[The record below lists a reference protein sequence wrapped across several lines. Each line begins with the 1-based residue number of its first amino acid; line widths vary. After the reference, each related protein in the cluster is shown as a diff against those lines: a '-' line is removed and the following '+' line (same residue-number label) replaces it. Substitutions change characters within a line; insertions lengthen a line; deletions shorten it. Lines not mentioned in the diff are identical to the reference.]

1 MTIIQQQ
8 VDILDWS
15 LRDDWRP
22 TAEQAKILQQEIDP
36 DWVEVK
42 YPNIPYLPGA
52 WYRKVF
58 DEAFGIG
65 AWSLIEAGQP
75 HKAADGYYQGFVFK
89 VGRVPIKKVAG
100 WMATPGGNSVLSPGV
115 ALEGMRTNAIMRTA
129 KDLGVARN
137 LWLPAWCRR
146 WLAANCDVVGTVG
159 KGTKVYARKDDE
171 AGHDALAFA
180 LDERALA
187 EQAAASD
194 PGNEAHI
201 AEIVNR
207 PRKKSADMHARNAA
221 KRMQLQSDID
231 DHAAEILDE
240 APTQGLGGDWGE
252 EN

>member
-1 MTIIQQQ
+1 MVIQQQ
-8 VDILDWS
+8 VSLLDWR
-15 LRDDWRP
+15 LRDEWRP
-22 TAEQAKILQQEIDP
+22 TEEQAKVLQQEIDP

-42 YPNIPYLPGA
+42 YPNVPYLPGA

-75 HKAADGYYQGFVFK
+75 HKAADGYYQAFVFK
-89 VGRVPIKKVAG
+89 VGPVPIKKVAG
-100 WMATPGGNSVLSPGV
+100 WMSTPGGNAVLTPGI
-115 ALEGMRTNAIMRTA
+115 ALEGMRTNAIMRVA

-146 WLAANCDVVGTVG
+146 WLREYCEVVGTVG

-187 EQAAASD
+187 EQAAAD
-194 PGNEAHI
+194 GIGAEAHL
-201 AEIVNR
+201 AEIVGQ

-221 KRMQLQSDID
+221 KKMQMMADLDDNLRSQNVMDDIE
-231 DHAAEILDE
+231 AEHDGWE
-240 APTQGLGGDWGE
+240 EEGE
-252 EN
+252 

>member
-1 MTIIQQQ
+1 MIIHQQ
-8 VDILDWS
+8 IALLDWS

-22 TAEQAKILQQEIDP
+22 TAEQQAILWQEIDP

-42 YPNIPYLPGA
+42 YPNVPYLPGA

-58 DEAFGIG
+58 DEAFGLG
-65 AWSLIEAGQP
+65 AWSLIEAGSP

-89 VGRVPIKKVAG
+89 IGKVPIKKVAG
-100 WMATPGGNSVLSPGV
+100 WMATPGGNSQLSPGI

-146 WLAANCDVVGTVG
+146 WLAEYCEVVGTIG

-187 EQAAASD
+187 EQAAAD
-194 PGNEAHI
+194 GLGAEAHL
-201 AEIVNR
+201 AEIVGQ
-207 PRKKSADMHARNAA
+207 PRKMSADMHARNAA
-221 KRMQLQSDID
+221 KKMQMATDLEDNLRSQSVTEDVGREPD
-231 DHAAEILDE
+231 DWEVD
-240 APTQGLGGDWGE
+240 Q
-252 EN
+252 